1 MADLTFL
8 RAALNLKLLRRASY
22 GLVAFFATLTFGVV
36 NAAPSHAGLFDLIFN
51 GIQVLQISNMSDEQE
66 VQLGGQVNEQLMASE
81 FRPYNNEQI
90 TAYVRGIGER
100 MVPYSDRP
108 GIPYTF
114 QVVNDDS
121 VNAFATMGG
130 YVYVTTG
137 LLAEADNE
145 AEVAGVIGHEIGH
158 IAYRHS
164 LERMKQVAIS
174 RGIAGA
180 LGLGDDQLV
189 GIGVDVALHLPAS
202 REAEYASDGHGFT
215 TMGEAGYD
223 QSGMVTFMQKLVRDG
238 GTPPE
243 FLSTHPHADNRV
255 DRLQGML
262 DSSAIAGAD
271 AGLDSSYY
279 SSQVAALR

>member
-1 MADLTFL
+1 MADLISF
-8 RAALNLKLLRRASY
+8 RAVFTARLLRRVGY
-22 GLVAFFATLTFGVV
+22 GCVAFFATLMFGLVQ
-36 NAAPSHAGLFDLIFN
+36 AAPSHAGLFDLIFN
-51 GIQVLQISNMSDEQE
+51 GIQVLQISNMSDAQE
-66 VQLGGQVNEQLMASE
+66 VQLGGQVNQQLMAGE
-81 FRPYNNEQI
+81 FRAYNNAAI
-90 TAYVRGIGER
+90 NSYVTGIGEK
-100 MVPYSDRP
+100 MVPYSARP
-108 GIPYTF
+108 NIPYTF
-114 QVVNDDS
+114 QVVDDDS

-164 LERMKQVAIS
+164 LDRMKQVAIS

-202 REAEYASDGHGFT
+202 REAEYESDSHGFT

-238 GTPPE
+238 SPPE

-255 DRLQGML
+255 GRLQGMYN
-262 DSSAIAGAD
+262 SSAIAGANS
-271 AGLDSSYY
+271 GLDSSYY